1 MRVRKVEYNNIE
13 GLMIYITKQEE
24 LDEGI
29 KKKIVDYRKAYK
41 EVVVFIS
48 GSNSIESLLANMI
61 QERR

>member
-1 MRVRKVEYNNIE
+1 MRVRTVEYNNII

-24 LDEGI
+24 LDESI
-29 KKKIVDYRKAYK
+29 KKKIADYRKAYK

-48 GSNSIESLLANMI
+48 GSNNIESLLVNMI

>member
-24 LDEGI
+24 MDESI
-29 KKKIVDYRKAYK
+29 KKKIADYRKAYK

>member
-29 KKKIVDYRKAYK
+29 KKKIADYRKAYK